1 MTYEP
6 VILACGQKN
15 VKEGRVGGG
24 VGVGWRGASRARLVR
39 VALCFTV
46 IRSAAEMG
54 SQGSAMKFYN
64 GDEFIWTAKQGW
76 C

>member
-1 MTYEP
+1 MRLLFLP
-6 VILACGQKN
+6 V
-15 VKEGRVGGG
+15 GRKRQGGG
-24 VGVGWRGASRARLVR
+24 SGWRGGGSNRARLVR

-54 SQGSAMKFYN
+54 SQESAMKFYN
-64 GDEFIWTAKQGW
+64 NDEFIWTAKLGL

>member
-1 MTYEP
+1 MSLLFLP
-6 VILACGQKN
+6 V
-15 VKEGRVGGG
+15 GRKRQGGS
-24 VGVGWRGASRARLVR
+24 GWRGWGGPNRALLVR

-46 IRSAAEMG
+46 IRSTAEMV

-64 GDEFIWTAKQGW
+64 RDEFIWTAKLGL

>member
-1 MTYEP
+1 M
-6 VILACGQKN
+6 AG
-15 VKEGRVGGG
+15 VGGPN
-24 VGVGWRGASRARLVR
+24 RAWLVR

-46 IRSAAEMG
+46 IRSTAEMV

-64 GDEFIWTAKQGW
+64 RDEFIWTAKLGL